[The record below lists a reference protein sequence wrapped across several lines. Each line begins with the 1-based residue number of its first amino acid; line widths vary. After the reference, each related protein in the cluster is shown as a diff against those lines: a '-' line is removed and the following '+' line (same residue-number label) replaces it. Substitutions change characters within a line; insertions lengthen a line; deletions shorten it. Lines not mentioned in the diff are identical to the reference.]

1 MAVRLSTG
9 LVKEMLDTASFRTT
23 MNACVMRV
31 YTGSQ
36 PADADSATSGTLL
49 CTLTAA
55 GADNAPLTW
64 ATTATGG
71 TITKGTEA
79 WSGTVGANGTAGWFR
94 ISPIADNGLAS
105 TTFERMDGSISTAG
119 AEINLSNLLLE
130 ANAPVTVT
138 QFSVQLPRA

>member
-1 MAVRLSTG
+1 
-9 LVKEMLDTASFRTT
+9 
-23 MNACVMRV
+23 MRV

-71 TITKGTEA
+71 TITKGTES
-79 WSGTVGANGTAGWFR
+79 WSGTVLANGTAGWFR
-94 ISPIADNGLAS
+94 ISPITDNGLA
-105 TTFERMDGSISTAG
+105 TTTVERMDGSISTAG